1 MQGLSHGCAG
11 NASFP
16 LEHKTIGRETYEE
29 LFARCSQ
36 SNLLQSAVYGEAKRQ
51 VEHYDVVRKA
61 VLKGGVP
68 VAIYQA
74 LVKRLPLLGTVV
86 RINRGPLY
94 PGDGTAPGDEAKA
107 QVCRALY
114 EEWVE
119 KERAFLQIAP
129 DLPDT
134 AEGRE
139 MMIAGGF
146 APDAAGQP
154 WESGLVD
161 LSGTEESLRKGLRQ
175 KWRNMLNKA
184 GKAGIELRRIERGDD
199 VDPVLADY
207 GAFMQEKKFQSTSS
221 ALIRAMHSSSADM
234 LRILAAYWGDRRIG
248 TVIIARH
255 GDSCTYLA
263 GFTSDEGRA
272 YNANYLLL
280 WEGMLCCRDDGFRW
294 FDVGGIDDRNTP
306 GVAHF
311 KRGLGIVS
319 YRLAGE
325 YEGRSGWGSLL
336 LAGAKKGYLGA
347 LRGRTILQ
355 RLLRK

>member
-1 MQGLSHGCAG
+1 MQDLSRGCAG
-11 NASFP
+11 IASC
-16 LEHKTIGRETYEE
+16 LEHKTIDRGTYEE
-29 LFARCSQ
+29 LFARCSR

-51 VEHYDVVRKA
+51 VEHYDVERKA
-61 VLKGGVP
+61 VMEGGVP

-74 LVKRLPLLGTVV
+74 LVKRLPVLGTVA

-94 PGDGTAPGDEAKA
+94 PGDGAALSNQAKA
-107 QVCRALY
+107 QVCRTLY

-119 KERAFLQIAP
+119 KERTFLQIAP
-129 DLPDT
+129 DVPDT
-134 AEGRE
+134 EEGRGL
-139 MMIAGGF
+139 MIAGGF
-146 APDAAGQP
+146 VPDAVGQP

-161 LSGTEESLRKGLRQ
+161 LSGTEASLRKGLRQ

-184 GKAGIELRRIERGDD
+184 GKAGIEVRRIERGDD
-199 VDPVLADY
+199 VEPVLTDY
-207 GAFMQEKKFQSTSS
+207 DAFMRGKKFQSTSS
-221 ALIRAMHSSSADM
+221 ALIRAMHFSSAGA
-234 LRILAAYWGDRRIG
+234 LRILAAYRDDRRIG

-263 GFTSDEGRA
+263 GFTSDEGRT

-294 FDVGGIDDRNTP
+294 FDVGGINDKYTP

-311 KRGLGIVS
+311 KRGLGMTP

-336 LAGAKKGYLGA
+336 LAGAKKGYLVA
-347 LRGRTILQ
+347 LRARIIMGRW
-355 RLLRK
+355 LRK